1 MRSLVKF
8 IMKGSSL
15 RTCLGVDM
23 FKEKIMPRF
32 TETDALGHINNT
44 VLPVWFEATRTP
56 IFRFFTPDLD
66 PKQWKLI
73 IAKIEV
79 EFQGELFYGQEVE
92 IKTAIR
98 KIGNSSFVIEQSA
111 WQHDEQCAL
120 GKTVVV
126 RYDFEHKKAQPLSDS
141 EKNMLREHLLVD

>member
-1 MRSLVKF
+1 
-8 IMKGSSL
+8 
-15 RTCLGVDM
+15 M

-120 GKTVVV
+120 GKTIVV
-126 RYDFEHKKAQPLSDS
+126 RYDFDNKKAQALSES
-141 EKNMLREHLLVD
+141 EKNMLSEHLLAE

>member
-1 MRSLVKF
+1 
-8 IMKGSSL
+8 
-15 RTCLGVDM
+15 M

-44 VLPVWFEATRTP
+44 VLPVWFEATRMP
-56 IFRFFTPDLD
+56 IFRFFTPDLN
-66 PKQWKLI
+66 PKKWKLI

-92 IKTAIR
+92 IKTAVR

-111 WQHDEQCAL
+111 WQHAEQCAL
-120 GKTVVV
+120 GKTIVV
-126 RYDFEHKKAQPLSDS
+126 RYDFDNKKAKALSES
-141 EKNMLREHLLVD
+141 EKALLSEHLLGN

>member
-1 MRSLVKF
+1 
-8 IMKGSSL
+8 
-15 RTCLGVDM
+15 M

-120 GKTVVV
+120 GKTIVV
-126 RYDFEHKKAQPLSDS
+126 RYDFDSKKSQALSEQ
-141 EKNMLREHLLVD
+141 EKNMLSEHLLAD

>member
-1 MRSLVKF
+1 
-8 IMKGSSL
+8 
-15 RTCLGVDM
+15 M

-120 GKTVVV
+120 GKTIVV
-126 RYDFEHKKAQPLSDS
+126 RYDFDSKKSQALSEQ
-141 EKNMLREHLLVD
+141 EKNMLSEHLLTD

>member
-1 MRSLVKF
+1 
-8 IMKGSSL
+8 
-15 RTCLGVDM
+15 M

-98 KIGNSSFVIEQSA
+98 KIGNSSFVIEQGA
-111 WQHDEQCAL
+111 WQHGELCAL

-126 RYDFEHKKAQPLSDS
+126 RYDFDNKKAQPLSDQ
-141 EKNMLREHLLVD
+141 EKSMLSEHLLAD